1 MEGYGGTTICMFF
14 ALFRFSIYWI
24 VVVVVVQRAS
34 RYFLGGVFRVTQ
46 GPDQQ
51 ILDGQ

>member
-1 MEGYGGTTICMFF
+1 MEDYGGTTICVFF
-14 ALFRFSIYWI
+14 ALFCFLIYWS
-24 VVVVVVQRAS
+24 VVICCSAS
-34 RYFLGGVFRVTQ
+34 VSFFLGGVFRVTQ